1 MLWRSNSL
9 CRRWDDTQN
18 VKRLSN
24 RAHCETEFTWN
35 VATRENFHAHLIYRH
50 RQTIICST
58 VRNQQTVNSQKL
70 WHLWRLLN
78 ALYWRG
84 SLCNFFCFFRSDEL
98 TEKVCSSIV
107 WFMFMS
113 FARFSR
119 LSGRLWASSSGR
131 ASTFRTRITF
141 TRSRRSKCF
150 FSSGGSTCVTQLRQH
165 SSQLDMAW
173 NSTLGVRVGMLSEP
187 WGPWP
192 GAMLR
197 RLFAPPRRA
206 DTFAAQNQIRP
217 HSSGRASCLFI
228 EFTFLEIAINRA
240 NEIK

>member
-84 SLCNFFCFFRSDEL
+84 ALCNFFCFFRSDEL

-150 FSSGGSTCVTQLRQH
+150 FFIWRIDLRYATSSTQFTTRYGMEFHSRGEGGDAFGAVRALTRSYVTETFRT
-165 SSQLDMAW
+165 SSE
-173 NSTLGVRVGMLSEP
+173 GRH
-187 WGPWP
+187 
-192 GAMLR
+192 LR
-197 RLFAPPRRA
+197 RSKP
-206 DTFAAQNQIRP
+206 DQTTFLRD
-217 HSSGRASCLFI
+217 ASCLFI